1 MALGKTHR
9 ILIQL
14 LKVCEID
21 EEGIVGIMLM
31 LQEEDQVR
39 QMIDWIDQNPTASKS
54 QILMQVAELAICEE

>member
-1 MALGKTHR
+1 MQLSRTEV
-9 ILIQL
+9 ILIEL

>member
-1 MALGKTHR
+1 MQLSRTEV
-9 ILIQL
+9 ILIEL

-21 EEGIVGIMLM
+21 EDGIVGIMLM